1 MKVKVCGLSKPSE
14 VETCISLNVDYC
26 GFILNYPKSHRYLS
40 LEKAKN
46 LTNINKGITKYV
58 GVLVEPTE
66 KELYQFSK
74 LNIDYF
80 QHYGNFKPEQLVQIK
95 KDYKKKIISAIPV
108 KKKNDINKYKSIER
122 YSDVILWDSSG
133 YEESISWNFNW
144 LKSVSTKGEKMIAG
158 NITIDKIQDLMG
170 LANTIDV
177 SGALET
183 NKVKDINKIKKFIAE
198 FRRINHAN

>member
-1 MKVKVCGLSKPSE
+1 M
-14 VETCISLNVDYC
+14 
-26 GFILNYPKSHRYLS
+26 
-40 LEKAKN
+40 
-46 LTNINKGITKYV
+46 
-58 GVLVEPTE
+58 
-66 KELYQFSK
+66 
-74 LNIDYF
+74 
-80 QHYGNFKPEQLVQIK
+80 QIK

-108 KKKNDINKYKSIER
+108 KKKDDINKYKSIER